1 MELNGSLFNRFS
13 VSAQYSHLS
22 RNKDWKSLNPLD
34 WVDKSLDTYLPSSNP
49 SALPYWENYEEIS
62 GFILDDNLYF
72 KLGHGSNQEVF
83 KTMRYFDG
91 MQISTIFTESW
102 VKDTTDLYGYM
113 FIDSILTIDTSF
125 SDPFGVEAK
134 MWQVAKSF
142 TIPMELNY
150 TFDNGYS
157 LGVGFQYQE
166 RTKKNISKGNAIS
179 YSNSDSSWILINP
192 ENPDSS
198 FETHVTQFSLNG
210 EKVNTQYNRMIY
222 VTLSKAPRWSFTITQ
237 DWANAFDGPTTVD
250 PYYNP
255 LEALIFG
262 DLKYFTG
269 GRNKVDPPD
278 FIQKKWV
285 SAELAY
291 NLTSSQRIS
300 IMYGSI
306 QGGLFCSNGI
316 CRLIAP
322 FNDGI
327 KFSYSAIF

>member
-1 MELNGSLFNRFS
+1 
-13 VSAQYSHLS
+13 
-22 RNKDWKSLNPLD
+22 
-34 WVDKSLDTYLPSSNP
+34 
-49 SALPYWENYEEIS
+49 
-62 GFILDDNLYF
+62 
-72 KLGHGSNQEVF
+72 
-83 KTMRYFDG
+83 
-91 MQISTIFTESW
+91 
-102 VKDTTDLYGYM
+102 
-113 FIDSILTIDTSF
+113 
-125 SDPFGVEAK
+125 

-255 LEALIFG
+255 VEALVFG

-269 GRNKVDPPD
+269 DRNPTDPPP